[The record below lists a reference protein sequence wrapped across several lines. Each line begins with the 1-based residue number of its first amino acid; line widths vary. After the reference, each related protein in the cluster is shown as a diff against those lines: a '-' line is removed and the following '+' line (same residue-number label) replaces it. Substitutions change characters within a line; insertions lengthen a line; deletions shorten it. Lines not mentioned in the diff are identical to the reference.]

1 MNKEQLIQ
9 SRKWR
14 IAKKQNKTKNFKIIK
29 CNDFIKSTL
38 ALCDVTNDTD
48 PLPQVSDNTHSH
60 ITASLPWVT
69 FTRGVT
75 FMPLRPLDGTSASL
89 VDPNSYDTVHSSGAN
104 NWRLSISQ
112 QPPAA
117 PLAAWILSLFGLSW
131 QENAPQ
137 LPPVQ
142 LPLAASVSPVKC
154 GCCMSATANTS
165 GQDKGSLRAKGSKKT
180 CSDEDE
186 RVEKCKCTKGVRVTT
201 LETNSW
207 KLLCVSRTQYSLV
220 IGDWKCDGEA
230 SLSVVENSTK
240 QPEQKKVDQ

>member
-1 MNKEQLIQ
+1 MQIG
-9 SRKWR
+9 KWR
-14 IAKKQNKTKNFKIIK
+14 IAKNKTKNFKMIK
-29 CNDFIKSTL
+29 YNDFIKSTL

-117 PLAAWILSLFGLSW
+117 PPAAWILSLFGLSW

-142 LPLAASVSPVKC
+142 LPLADECLSSQVWLLNVCHSLHLGA
-154 GCCMSATANTS
+154 
-165 GQDKGSLRAKGSKKT
+165 GQ
-180 CSDEDE
+180 
-186 RVEKCKCTKGVRVTT
+186 
-201 LETNSW
+201 
-207 KLLCVSRTQYSLV
+207 
-220 IGDWKCDGEA
+220 GEF
-230 SLSVVENSTK
+230 TG
-240 QPEQKKVDQ
+240 